1 MPYKYSQIK
10 KKNPAKNSK
19 TAVFHNF
26 IQNEKKN
33 KITNKIRKMHAISSR
48 DVKRKKMM
56 QKKKEKEKRRSL
68 KNLRHGFG
76 GVRKWSTL

>member
-33 KITNKIRKMHAISSR
+33 KITNKIRKMHAIS
-48 DVKRKKMM
+48 DVKRKK
-56 QKKKEKEKRRSL
+56 
-68 KNLRHGFG
+68 
-76 GVRKWSTL
+76 

>member
-1 MPYKYSQIK
+1 M
-10 KKNPAKNSK
+10 
-19 TAVFHNF
+19 
-26 IQNEKKN
+26 KN
-33 KITNKIRKMHAISSR
+33 KNKNTNKIRKMHAISSR

-76 GVRKWSTL
+76 GVRKWSTLLERHREESLRINLRQEIRRRS

>member
-1 MPYKYSQIK
+1 M
-10 KKNPAKNSK
+10 
-19 TAVFHNF
+19 
-26 IQNEKKN
+26 KN
-33 KITNKIRKMHAISSR
+33 KNKNTNKIRKMHAISSR